1 MTASTI
7 IGLLVLG
14 LIAGSISGMVGIGGG
29 VLIVPALVIMFAMS
43 QKVAQGTSLA
53 MLLPPIG
60 ILGVMQYYK
69 SGYVDF
75 KVALILC
82 VAFIAGSYLGGLVA
96 VKLPDAVL
104 KRVFGGFLMIIALKY
119 LIGDKN
125 LTGFFSK

>member
-1 MTASTI
+1 MAPSTI

-14 LIAGSISGMVGIGGG
+14 LIAGLMSSMVGIGGG
-29 VLIVPALVIMFAMS
+29 VLIVPCLVFMFAMS

-75 KVALILC
+75 KVAIILC
-82 VAFIAGSYLGGLVA
+82 VAFIDGSYFGSLVA
-96 VKLPDAVL
+96 VKLPDALL
-104 KRVFGGFLMIIALKY
+104 KRIFGGFLMLVALKY

-125 LTGFFSK
+125 LTNIFSR

>member
-1 MTASTI
+1 MAPSTI

-14 LIAGSISGMVGIGGG
+14 LIAGLVSSMVGIGGG
-29 VLIVPALVIMFAMS
+29 VLIVPCLVFMFAMS

-75 KVALILC
+75 KVAIILC
-82 VAFIAGSYLGGLVA
+82 VAFIAGSYFGSLVA
-96 VKLPDAVL
+96 VKLPDALL
-104 KRVFGGFLMIIALKY
+104 KRIFGGFLMLVALKY

-125 LTGFFSK
+125 LTNIFSR